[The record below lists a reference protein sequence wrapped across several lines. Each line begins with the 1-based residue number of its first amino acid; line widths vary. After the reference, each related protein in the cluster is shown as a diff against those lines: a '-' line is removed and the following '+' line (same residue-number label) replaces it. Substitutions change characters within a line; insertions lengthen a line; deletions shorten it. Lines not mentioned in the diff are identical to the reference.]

1 LNKNNEQIYFKK
13 MSEIIGK
20 LEDFSLSKSPKIHGS
35 IHKIGII
42 GCGSMGQEIA
52 KTVSQHG
59 FDVVCLDLDEEHV
72 TGGLEGIT
80 RILDNEILR
89 WGMTNSEK
97 RLIMSRI
104 KGTVDYS
111 DLADCDV
118 VFEAINSRKPG
129 TSLEIR
135 KMILQK
141 AEKVV
146 RRDSI
151 LASNTATLMVS
162 DLASGLEYPDR
173 TVGLHFISPTDDV
186 KVLEVVRSS
195 RTSDEAFETV
205 SRFVR
210 MLEKKPITLMESPGN
225 ITTRMMCVIINQAC
239 EILME
244 GIASVQ
250 DIDELMKSSLGH
262 QFGPFERADRI
273 GLDKLQKWMD
283 NLYAE
288 FGEHVYKTSPVL
300 KRLVRANYLGK
311 VSGQGFYKYDLH
323 GKIVGSTI
331 TCPEYR

>member
-1 LNKNNEQIYFKK
+1 

-20 LEDFSLSKSPKIHGS
+20 LEDFSLSKSPKLHGS

-52 KTVSQHG
+52 KTISQHG
-59 FDVVCLDLDEEHV
+59 FDVVCLDVSEERV
-72 TGGLEGIT
+72 TGGIEGIT
-80 RILDNEILR
+80 NMLDTEILR

-97 RLIMSRI
+97 RLILSRI
-104 KGTVDYS
+104 KGTVEYS
-111 DLADCDV
+111 ALSDCDI

-135 KMILQK
+135 KEILQK
-141 AEKVV
+141 AEKYVH
-146 RRDSI
+146 RGAI
-151 LASNTATLMVS
+151 LASNTATLMIS
-162 DLASGLEYPDR
+162 DLASGLQYPDR
-173 TVGLHFISPTDDV
+173 AVGLHFMSPTDKV

-195 RTSDEAFETV
+195 RTSDEAFEIA

-225 ITTRMMCVIINQAC
+225 ITTRMICVVINQSC
-239 EILME
+239 EMLME
-244 GIASVQ
+244 GIASAQ
-250 DIDELMKSSLGH
+250 DIDEVMKTSLGH
-262 QFGPFERADRI
+262 QFGPFELADRI

-283 NLYAE
+283 NLYNE
-288 FGEHVYKTSPVL
+288 FGEHSYKTSPLL

-311 VSGQGFYKYDLH
+311 ATGQGFYKYDSQ
-323 GKIVGSTI
+323 GKITDSTI

>member
-1 LNKNNEQIYFKK
+1 
-13 MSEIIGK
+13 MAEIIGK
-20 LEDFSLSKSPKIHGS
+20 LEDFSLTKSPKLHGS

-52 KTVSQHG
+52 KTISQHG
-59 FDVVCLDLDEEHV
+59 FDVVCLDLDEQHV
-72 TGGLEGIT
+72 AGGLEGIT
-80 RILDNEILR
+80 RMLDREILR

-97 RLIMSRI
+97 RLILSRI
-104 KGTVDYS
+104 KGTVEYN
-111 DLADCDV
+111 DLADCDI
-118 VFEAINSRKPG
+118 VFEVINSRKPG

-135 KMILQK
+135 KAILHK

-146 RRDSI
+146 RRNAI

-173 TVGLHFISPTDDV
+173 AVGLHFISPTDDV

-195 RTSDEAFETV
+195 RTSDDAFEMVT
-205 SRFVR
+205 RFVR

-239 EILME
+239 EMLME
-244 GIASVQ
+244 GIASAQ

-262 QFGPFERADRI
+262 QFGPFERADKI

-283 NLYAE
+283 NLYNE
-288 FGEHVYKTSPVL
+288 FGEHGYKTSPVL
-300 KRLVRANYLGK
+300 KRLVRANFLGK
-311 VSGQGFYKYDLH
+311 STGQGFYKYDAH
-323 GKIVGSTI
+323 GKIVESTI

>member
-1 LNKNNEQIYFKK
+1 

-20 LEDFSLSKSPKIHGS
+20 LEDFNLTKSPKVHGS

-42 GCGSMGQEIA
+42 GCGAMGQEIA
-52 KTVSQHG
+52 KTISQHG
-59 FDVVCLDLDEEHV
+59 FDVVILDLNEQRV
-72 TGGLEGIT
+72 SSGLEGIT
-80 RILDNEILR
+80 GMIDIEIRR

-104 KGTVDYS
+104 KGTIEYS
-111 DLADCDV
+111 DLADCDIV
-118 VFEAINSRKPG
+118 IEAINSRKPG
-129 TSLEIR
+129 TSREIR
-135 KMILQK
+135 KEILQK
-141 AEKVV
+141 AEKFVHRNAV
-146 RRDSI
+146 

-162 DLASGLEYPDR
+162 DISAELEFPDR
-173 TVGLHFISPTDDV
+173 AVGLHFMSPTDDV

-195 RTSDEAFETV
+195 RTSEEAFERA

-210 MLEKKPITLMESPGN
+210 MIEKKPITLMESPGN
-225 ITTRMMCVIINQAC
+225 VTTRMMCVVINQAC

-244 GIASVQ
+244 GIASAQ
-250 DIDELMKSSLGH
+250 DIDELMRTSLGH
-262 QFGPFERADRI
+262 QFGPFERADKI

-283 NLYAE
+283 NLYNE

-311 VSGQGFYKYDLH
+311 ASGQGFYKYDAK
-323 GKIVGSTI
+323 GKIIESTI

>member
-1 LNKNNEQIYFKK
+1 
-13 MSEIIGK
+13 MAEIIGK
-20 LEDFSLSKSPKIHGS
+20 LEDFSLTKSPKLHGS

-52 KTVSQHG
+52 KTISQHG
-59 FDVVCLDLDEEHV
+59 FDVVCLDLDEKHV
-72 TGGLEGIT
+72 SDGLEGIT
-80 RILDNEILR
+80 RMLDNEILR

-104 KGTVDYS
+104 KGTIEYS
-111 DLADCDV
+111 ALSDCDI

-129 TSLEIR
+129 TSLEMR
-135 KMILQK
+135 KSILQA

-146 RRDSI
+146 RRNAI

-173 TVGLHFISPTDDV
+173 AVGLHFISPTDDV

-195 RTSDEAFETV
+195 RTSDEAFELV

-239 EILME
+239 EMLME

-262 QFGPFERADRI
+262 QFGPFERADKI

-283 NLYAE
+283 NLYNE
-288 FGEHVYKTSPVL
+288 FGEHGYKTSPVL

-311 VSGQGFYKYDLH
+311 VSGQGFYKYDSH
-323 GKIVGSTI
+323 GKIIESTI

>member
-1 LNKNNEQIYFKK
+1 

-20 LEDFSLSKSPKIHGS
+20 LEDFSLSKSPKQYGS

-42 GCGSMGQEIA
+42 GIGSMGQEIA

-59 FDVVCLDLDEEHV
+59 FDVVILDLDEAHV
-72 TGGLEGIT
+72 ASGLEGIT
-80 RILDNEILR
+80 QMIDREILR

-104 KGTVDYS
+104 KGTIQYS
-111 DLADCDV
+111 DLHDCDIV
-118 VFEAINSRKPG
+118 IEAINSRKPG
-129 TSLEIR
+129 TSREIR
-135 KMILQK
+135 KEILQK
-141 AEKVV
+141 AEKFV
-146 RRDSI
+146 RRNAV

-162 DLASGLEYPDR
+162 DISADLEYPDR
-173 TVGLHFISPTDDV
+173 AVGLHFMSPTDDV

-195 RTSDEAFETV
+195 RTSAEAFELA

-210 MLEKKPITLMESPGN
+210 MIEKKPITLMESPGN
-225 ITTRMMCVIINQAC
+225 ITTRMLCVVINQAC

-244 GIASVQ
+244 GIASAQ
-250 DIDELMKSSLGH
+250 DIDEVMRTSLGH
-262 QFGPFERADRI
+262 QFGPFERADKI
-273 GLDKLQKWMD
+273 GLDKVQKWMD
-283 NLYAE
+283 NLYNE

-311 VSGQGFYKYDLH
+311 ASGQGFYKYDAK
-323 GKIVGSTI
+323 GKIIESTI

>member
-1 LNKNNEQIYFKK
+1 

-20 LEDFSLSKSPKIHGS
+20 LEDFSLTKSPKQHGS

-52 KTVSQHG
+52 KTISQHG
-59 FDVVCLDLDEEHV
+59 FDVVCLDLDMQRV
-72 TGGLEGIT
+72 TGGIEGIT
-80 RILDNEILR
+80 NLIDNEIRR

-97 RLIMSRI
+97 RLILSRI

-111 DLADCDV
+111 DLADCDI

-129 TSLEIR
+129 TSLDIR
-135 KMILQK
+135 KEILQK
-141 AEKVV
+141 AENYV
-146 RRDSI
+146 RRDAI
-151 LASNTATLMVS
+151 LASNTATLMIS

-173 TVGLHFISPTDDV
+173 AVGLHFISPTDKV
-186 KVLEVVRSS
+186 KVLEVVRSA
-195 RTSDEAFETV
+195 RTSDESFDTV

-225 ITTRMMCVIINQAC
+225 ITTRMICVVINQSC
-239 EILME
+239 EMLME
-244 GIASVQ
+244 GIASAH
-250 DIDELMKSSLGH
+250 DIDELMKTSLGH
-262 QFGPFERADRI
+262 QFGPFELADRI

-283 NLYAE
+283 NLYNE
-288 FGEHVYKTSPVL
+288 FGEHSYKTSPVL

-311 VSGQGFYKYDLH
+311 ASGQGFYKYDTN
-323 GKIVGSTI
+323 GKIVESTI